1 MFERLPAPFGLV
13 RYGVAPDHPKI
24 KSVTKVYDGIAANKR
39 FRFFGNVEFG
49 KHLKLDELKQ
59 YYHQILFATGA
70 QTDRKMGIPGEDLD
84 GSHTATELSLGTGIR
99 IIGEPVDLAES
110 AAIIGV
116 GNVRST
122 CAHPSRTTAGLPRP
136 VCRTMR
142 SSNAARTRS
151 KPCSDPDARTAQA
164 VYKPRSEGSR

>member
-1 MFERLPAPFGLV
+1 MPNPGTETSPLRVAIFGSGPAAFYAADALFKQTAVVVQIDMFERLPAPFGLV

-70 QTDRKMGIPGEDLD
+70 QTDRKMGIPGEDL
-84 GSHTATELSLGTGIR
+84 TAATPRPNLSLGTMGIPT
-99 IIGEPVDLAES
+99 I
-110 AAIIGV
+110 AIFNSISLK
-116 GNVRST
+116 R
-122 CAHPSRTTAGLPRP
+122 AR
-136 VCRTMR
+136 R
-142 SSNAARTRS
+142 SSASATSPSTWRAS
-151 KPCSDPDARTAQA
+151 
-164 VYKPRSEGSR
+164 